1 LLRRY
6 FLYAAEGWIFTLCRF
21 FRIIP
26 NGNTHLHMNN
36 SRIAVHASV
45 IVALLLVSPHLAQAQ
60 PQPSAPPIVAAGI
73 AAELK
78 ELQDLEDIQH
88 GLPENWAGMLF
99 KAKVD
104 FREGRLLEL
113 RKRGLEFMQKY
124 PTDPLRWNV
133 VPLLL
138 KSRPTFATGWEDP
151 ATNNNLKRISR
162 DDVAAQLWE
171 TRLIELEVAMSR
183 ANDVTAEAREQLDLY
198 QMGRHVAVAYIACMR
213 EEAVRI
219 PLPVFRA
226 QVLDFGAKYP
236 EAEAS
241 AGFVQTFM
249 TLQETVNSAGVAAEW
264 LKFATSPNRFIA
276 NLAKAKLAAINL
288 ATVPLDM
295 AFTAVDGRPV
305 DLRHLR
311 GKVVLVDFWA
321 TWCGPCIA
329 ELPNVKKVYAA
340 YHDKGFEVIGVSL
353 ENAKLAPKDT
363 PEQTAAKLAV
373 AKKILTDFTT
383 KESMP
388 WPQYFDGK
396 WWKNDF
402 ATKLG
407 IASIPAIFL
416 IDQNGLCVAT
426 DARGEK
432 LESEVKRL
440 LKL

>member
-1 LLRRY
+1 
-6 FLYAAEGWIFTLCRF
+6 
-21 FRIIP
+21 
-26 NGNTHLHMNN
+26 MKS
-36 SRIAVHASV
+36 SRIAVHASI
-45 IVALLLVSPHLAQAQ
+45 IVGLILVSPHLAQAQ
-60 PQPSAPPIVAAGI
+60 PQPSAASPVATGI
-73 AAELK
+73 AADLK
-78 ELQDLEDIQH
+78 ELQDLEDIRH

-104 FREGRLLEL
+104 FRESRLLEL

-151 ATNNNLKRISR
+151 ATNNNLKRLSR
-162 DDVAAQLWE
+162 DDHAAHTWGMQ
-171 TRLIELEVAMSR
+171 LIELEVAMSQ
-183 ANDVTAEAREQLDLY
+183 ATDVAAEAREQLDLY
-198 QMGRHVAVAYIACMR
+198 QMNRY
-213 EEAVRI
+213 AVRVYGEYLGADAVRTS
-219 PLPVFRA
+219 LPMFRVR
-226 QVLDFGAKYP
+226 VLDFGAKYP
-236 EAEAS
+236 EVEAS
-241 AGFVQTFM
+241 VGFVQTYM
-249 TLQETVNSAGVAAEW
+249 TLQETANSAGVAAEW
-264 LKFATSPNRFIA
+264 SKFATSPNRFIA

-288 ATVPLDM
+288 AKEPLDM

-305 DLRHLR
+305 DLKHLR

-340 YHDKGFEVIGVSL
+340 YHEKGFEVIGISL
-353 ENAKLAPKDT
+353 ENAKLTPKDT
-363 PEQTAAKLAV
+363 PEQAAAKLAA

-396 WWKNDF
+396 WWKNGF

-416 IDQNGLCVAT
+416 IDQNGISVST

-432 LESEVKRL
+432 LETEVKRL